1 MNETK
6 KYLVIKA
13 IAQGKKTKNRHG
25 NRNRKPKHAI
35 PDEIKER
42 VLKKYLSYET
52 YKPNVL
58 HFCELLAEEEG
69 IKLSDTTVR
78 KILYKKNILSPKSH
92 RKTKKRV
99 RKQAKLNLN
108 QLLDNPI
115 LPTAKDFLED
125 PKKVHPSRPRKKFA
139 GELIQMDASPHAW
152 FGPETTNLHLAIDDA
167 SGNILGAYFDKQ
179 ETLNAYYHV
188 LEQILAN
195 HGIPLQMKTDKR
207 TVFTYQASNS
217 KKMEDD
223 TYTQFGYACHQLG
236 ILLETTSI
244 PQAKGRVERLNQ
256 TLQSRLPIELER
268 NKIHT
273 LEEANTFLLSYIQTF
288 NEQFGNKTKLSVF
301 EEAPNPSERNL
312 ILARLAERV
321 VDSGHHIRFQNRYYI
336 PTEQGKEVY
345 FIRKTKALVLKAFD
359 GDIYLNIADKIYH
372 TKELL
377 DHELYSKNFEQ
388 EPEQKKERRKYIPP
402 QTHPWKL
409 TSFKQYLHKNKK
421 DYEEFTSEE
430 IHSPQLQV

>member
-1 MNETK
+1 
-6 KYLVIKA
+6 
-13 IAQGKKTKNRHG
+13 
-25 NRNRKPKHAI
+25 
-35 PDEIKER
+35 
-42 VLKKYLSYET
+42 
-52 YKPNVL
+52 
-58 HFCELLAEEEG
+58 
-69 IKLSDTTVR
+69 
-78 KILYKKNILSPKSH
+78 
-92 RKTKKRV
+92 
-99 RKQAKLNLN
+99 
-108 QLLDNPI
+108 
-115 LPTAKDFLED
+115 
-125 PKKVHPSRPRKKFA
+125 VHPSRPRKKFA

-152 FGPETTNLHLAIDDA
+152 FGA
-167 SGNILGAYFDKQ
+167 Q
-179 ETLNAYYHV
+179 
-188 LEQILAN
+188 
-195 HGIPLQMKTDKR
+195 
-207 TVFTYQASNS
+207 
-217 KKMEDD
+217 
-223 TYTQFGYACHQLG
+223 
-236 ILLETTSI
+236 TSI

-256 TLQSRLPIELER
+256 TLQSRPPIELER
-268 NKIHT
+268 NNIHT
-273 LEEANTFLLSYIQTF
+273 LKEANTFLLSYIQTF

-301 EEAPNPSERNL
+301 EEVPNPSERNL

-345 FIRKTKALVLKAFD
+345 FIRKTKALVIKAFD
-359 GDIYLNIADKIYH
+359 GDIYLNIADKIYR

>member
-13 IAQGKKTKNRHG
+13 IAQGKKTKKRACVELNLSERQINRLLLAYQQKGKEAFRHG

-42 VLKKYLSYET
+42 ILKKYLSYET

-108 QLLDNPI
+108 QPLDNPI

-167 SGNILGAYFDKQ
+167 S
-179 ETLNAYYHV
+179 
-188 LEQILAN
+188 
-195 HGIPLQMKTDKR
+195 
-207 TVFTYQASNS
+207 SNS

-321 VDSGHHIRFQNRYYI
+321 VDSGHHIRFQNRCYI

>member
-1 MNETK
+1 
-6 KYLVIKA
+6 
-13 IAQGKKTKNRHG
+13 
-25 NRNRKPKHAI
+25 
-35 PDEIKER
+35 
-42 VLKKYLSYET
+42 ET

-108 QLLDNPI
+108 QPLDNPI

-125 PKKVHPSRPRKKFA
+125 PKKVHPSRPRKKFS

-268 NKIHT
+268 NNIHT
-273 LEEANTFLLSYIQTF
+273 LEDANTFLLSYIQTF

-321 VDSGHHIRFQNRYYI
+321 VDSGHHIRFQNRYYM
-336 PTEQGKEVY
+336 PVEQGKEVY

-377 DHELYSKNFEQ
+377 DHELYSKNF
-388 EPEQKKERRKYIPP
+388 
-402 QTHPWKL
+402 
-409 TSFKQYLHKNKK
+409 
-421 DYEEFTSEE
+421 
-430 IHSPQLQV
+430 

>member
-13 IAQGKKTKNRHG
+13 IAQGKKTKKRACVELNLSERQINRLLLAYQQKGKEAFRHGHG

-108 QLLDNPI
+108 QPLDNPI

-167 SGNILGAYFDKQ
+167 SGNILG
-179 ETLNAYYHV
+179 
-188 LEQILAN
+188 
-195 HGIPLQMKTDKR
+195 
-207 TVFTYQASNS
+207 
-217 KKMEDD
+217 
-223 TYTQFGYACHQLG
+223 
-236 ILLETTSI
+236 
-244 PQAKGRVERLNQ
+244 
-256 TLQSRLPIELER
+256 
-268 NKIHT
+268 
-273 LEEANTFLLSYIQTF
+273 
-288 NEQFGNKTKLSVF
+288 
-301 EEAPNPSERNL
+301 
-312 ILARLAERV
+312 
-321 VDSGHHIRFQNRYYI
+321 
-336 PTEQGKEVY
+336 
-345 FIRKTKALVLKAFD
+345 
-359 GDIYLNIADKIYH
+359 
-372 TKELL
+372 
-377 DHELYSKNFEQ
+377 
-388 EPEQKKERRKYIPP
+388 
-402 QTHPWKL
+402 
-409 TSFKQYLHKNKK
+409 
-421 DYEEFTSEE
+421 
-430 IHSPQLQV
+430 

>member
-13 IAQGKKTKNRHG
+13 IAQGKKTKKRACVELNLSERQINRLLLAYQQKGKEAFRHG

-42 VLKKYLSYET
+42 ILKKYLSYET

-108 QLLDNPI
+108 QPLDNPI

-321 VDSGHHIRFQNRYYI
+321 VDSGHHIRFQK
-336 PTEQGKEVY
+336 P
-345 FIRKTKALVLKAFD
+345 L
-359 GDIYLNIADKIYH
+359 
-372 TKELL
+372 
-377 DHELYSKNFEQ
+377 LYSYRTRKRSLFH
-388 EPEQKKERRKYIPP
+388 QKDESISSKSI
-402 QTHPWKL
+402 
-409 TSFKQYLHKNKK
+409 
-421 DYEEFTSEE
+421 
-430 IHSPQLQV
+430 